1 MKKFRVTVTRTT
13 EYEVTVD
20 ETKWNNEQRKHFE
33 RYFWPLEDYEDSD
46 ENPDVEAAAGFAQGL
61 AEQSIRLG
69 VNTFIE
75 GFGQCARDEES
86 AKLWNSRDYHKDNQ
100 CTDGLYI
107 EETDDDVESEIED
120 ITDKED

>member
-1 MKKFRVTVTRTT
+1 MKKFKVTVTRTV

-20 ETKWNNEQRKHFE
+20 ETRWNNKHRKLFEKHF
-33 RYFWPLEDYEDSD
+33 WNLEDYEDPD

-69 VNTFIE
+69 VNEFIE
-75 GFGQCARDEES
+75 GFGKCAYDEEY
-86 AKLWNSRDYHKDNQ
+86 AKLWNSQVHNKNDHYS
-100 CTDGLYI
+100 DGLYI
-107 EETDDDVESEIED
+107 EEIDDNVESEIED

>member
-1 MKKFRVTVTRTT
+1 MTRTA

-20 ETKWNNEQRKHFE
+20 ETKWNNEHRKEFE
-33 RYFWPLEDYEDSD
+33 RYFWDLHYYEDPD

-69 VNTFIE
+69 VNEFIE
-75 GFGQCARDEES
+75 GFGKCACDEES
-86 AKLWNSRDYHKDNQ
+86 AKYWNSNDYNRDDQ

-107 EETDDDVESEIED
+107 GEVYDYVESEIED
-120 ITDKED
+120 ITDKE

>member
-1 MKKFRVTVTRTT
+1 MKKFRVTVTRTA

-20 ETKWNNEQRKHFE
+20 ETKWNNEHRKEFE
-33 RYFWPLEDYEDSD
+33 RYFWDLEDYEDPN

-69 VNTFIE
+69 VNEFIE
-75 GFGQCARDEES
+75 GFGKCACDEES
-86 AKLWNSRDYHKDNQ
+86 AKCWNSNDYHRDDQ

-107 EETDDDVESEIED
+107 GEVYDDVESEIED
-120 ITDKED
+120 ITDKE

>member
-20 ETKWNNEQRKHFE
+20 ETKWNYEHRKHFE
-33 RYFWPLEDYEDSD
+33 QYFWDLEDYEDPD

-61 AEQSIRLG
+61 AERSIRLG
-69 VNTFIE
+69 VNEFIE
-75 GFGQCARDEES
+75 GFGKCAHDEES
-86 AKLWNSRDYHKDNQ
+86 AKLWNSKDYHKDDQ
-100 CTDGLYI
+100 YTDGLYI
-107 EETDDDVESEIED
+107 EEVDDDVESEIED